1 MEMNKAN
8 NEPVQLPIYGI
19 EGVPFLVDVDL
30 ALMRHAK
37 DPLNFIEFSDMIDKG
52 THYETYFDPKTETA
66 DVYSEK
72 PRGLVK
78 VKIPQM
84 VVLDPERVALKY
96 NVKVSELPAKDSELR
111 TSREW
116 YKLRKMGKQPTIRV
130 LGEEYVANM
139 RMQVL
144 EPMNLC
150 NDFLMLSAMKPDPTR
165 TFYYGLLDTET
176 MSLIAYDEKQIK
188 ALPENA
194 VIIRIPHERVLD
206 PYLQIWQM
214 GWEDHPERL
223 GKFPIRYNFE
233 ALVLDVKDT
242 PIAACLKANQ
252 KRKIVTHRKGKGL

>member
-1 MEMNKAN
+1 MNKAN
-8 NEPVQLPIYGI
+8 NDPVQLPIYGI

-52 THYETYFDPKTETA
+52 THYETYFDPKIETA
-66 DVYSEK
+66 DVYSDR

-96 NVKVSELPAKDSELR
+96 NLKVSELPDRDSKLL
-111 TSREW
+111 TSPDW
-116 YKLRKMGKQPTIRV
+116 YQLRKMGKQPTIWI
-130 LGEEYVANM
+130 LGQEYVANM
-139 RMQVL
+139 RMNVL
-144 EPMNLC
+144 EPMDLH
-150 NDFLMLSAMKPDPTR
+150 NDFLMLSDMKLDPTR
-165 TFYYGLLDTET
+165 TFYYGMLDTET
-176 MSLIAYDEKQIK
+176 MSLIRYDEKQIR
-188 ALPENA
+188 AIPEKA

-206 PYLQIWQM
+206 PYLQIWKM

-223 GKFPIRYNFE
+223 GKFPIRYNFK

-242 PIAACLKANQ
+242 PIDACIKAN
-252 KRKIVTHRKGKGL
+252 RKKKTVTHRKGKGL